1 MSNFRESLYEGTHKK
16 SEWEEDLNYLFE
28 EIKKLYKVEIKD
40 KNDNTIIDDK
50 TKKPILIDSKR
61 RSGKPK
67 YTHPYNVAAFLY
79 NKEYS
84 RKYVITALFHDVL
97 EDTKYTEDDIRRI
110 LQNYLNRFPNVVNGN
125 KDEFFETIIN
135 AVKCVTKQGK
145 LSRPK
150 APKLKLKNKIV
161 VEKGIEINEITFHE
175 FFEKRQKAINI
186 GGTLK
191 RVSLEDL
198 DISDLKDESKAE
210 LLNYIRKLRGYK
222 AKMPNYINGIK
233 ESEIA
238 RIVKVA
244 DRISNLTDFSP
255 TDDSIWLDKYIIE
268 TEEYFLDLANGTDLE
283 QDFIN
288 AIRTATL
295 TKNVKEYHENGDKR
309 ELRKFLE

>member
-16 SEWEEDLNYLFE
+16 FEWEEDLNYLFE

-198 DISDLKDESKAE
+198 DISDLKDESEAE

-309 ELRKFLE
+309 ELSI